1 MRLGGERVGRWGIAL
16 LAVTGIVGLLLAW
29 HGWTG
34 RSAAVAPSLAG
45 KAASSGPAHSTPGA
59 TASPAHA
66 PASSAPAPASSP
78 PASSP
83 PASPATSPAPAAS
96 AKAGPLLSSEP
107 YASVTYQVWPGPP
120 SAAATQALTG
130 LKVAVHRHGP
140 GLLVTAGVIGQ
151 PPATPHLYAGGARVY
166 IVEASLGDDSG
177 NADYSLGDD
186 GLVVTNAQGRIV
198 R

>member
-1 MRLGGERVGRWGIAL
+1 MRLGGEPVGRWGIAL

-34 RSAAVAPSLAG
+34 RSAGVTPSLAG
-45 KAASSGPAHSTPGA
+45 EAASSGPAHGTQG
-59 TASPAHA
+59 TASSPSPAQSSSA
-66 PASSAPAPASSP
+66 QPSSAPASP
-78 PASSP
+78 G
-83 PASPATSPAPAAS
+83 ASPAPTAS
-96 AKAGPLLSSEP
+96 ARAGPLLSSEP
-107 YASVTYQVWPGPP
+107 YASVTYQVWPGPL

-130 LKVAVHRHGP
+130 LKVAVHQHGS

-151 PPATPHLYAGGARVY
+151 PPAAPHLYVGGARVY
-166 IVEASLGDDSG
+166 VVEAALGDDSG
-177 NADYSLGDD
+177 NADYNLGDD

>member
-1 MRLGGERVGRWGIAL
+1 MRLGGEPVGRWGIAL
-16 LAVTGIVGLLLAW
+16 LAVTAIAGLLLAW

-45 KAASSGPAHSTPGA
+45 RAATSGPARSTPGA
-59 TASPAHA
+59 ASPAPA
-66 PASSAPAPASSP
+66 PPSSAPASPA
-78 PASSP
+78 
-83 PASPATSPAPAAS
+83 ASPAPTTS

-107 YASVTYQVWPGPP
+107 YASVTYQVWPGPL

-130 LKVAVHRHGP
+130 LKVAVHQHGP

-151 PPATPHLYAGGARVY
+151 PQAAPRLYMGGARVY
-166 IVEASLGDDSG
+166 VVEASLGDDSG
-177 NADYSLGDD
+177 NADYNLGDD

>member
-1 MRLGGERVGRWGIAL
+1 MRLGSEPVGRWGIAL
-16 LAVTGIVGLLLAW
+16 LAVTGIAGLLLAW

-34 RSAAVAPSLAG
+34 RSATVTPSLAG
-45 KAASSGPAHSTPGA
+45 RAASSVPARGTPGA
-59 TASPAHA
+59 TASPAPA
-66 PASSAPAPASSP
+66 PASSAPPS
-78 PASSP
+78 
-83 PASPATSPAPAAS
+83 ASPAASPGPAAS

-120 SAAATQALTG
+120 SASATQALTG
-130 LKVAVHRHGP
+130 LKVAVHRQGS

-151 PPATPHLYAGGARVY
+151 PTAAPHLYVGGARVY
-166 IVEASLGDDSG
+166 IVEAALGDDSG
-177 NADYSLGDD
+177 NADYNLGDD

>member
-1 MRLGGERVGRWGIAL
+1 MRLGGEPVGRWGIAL

-34 RSAAVAPSLAG
+34 RSAGVAPSLSG
-45 KAASSGPAHSTPGA
+45 KAASNGPARGTQG
-59 TASPAHA
+59 TASSPSPAQSSSA
-66 PASSAPAPASSP
+66 QPSSAPASP
-78 PASSP
+78 G
-83 PASPATSPAPAAS
+83 ASPAPTAS
-96 AKAGPLLSSEP
+96 ARAGPLLSSEP
-107 YASVTYQVWPGPP
+107 YASVTYQVWPGPL

-130 LKVAVHRHGP
+130 LKVAIHQHGS

-151 PPATPHLYAGGARVY
+151 PPAAPHLYVGGARVY
-166 IVEASLGDDSG
+166 VVEAALGDDSG
-177 NADYSLGDD
+177 NADYNLGDD

>member
-1 MRLGGERVGRWGIAL
+1 MRLGGEPVGRWGIVL
-16 LAVTGIVGLLLAW
+16 LAVTGIAGLLLAW

-45 KAASSGPAHSTPGA
+45 KAASSGPAPGPP
-59 TASPAHA
+59 S
-66 PASSAPAPASSP
+66 ASSASPSSAPVP
-78 PASSP
+78 PAARP
-83 PASPATSPAPAAS
+83 GPTAS
-96 AKAGPLLSSEP
+96 APAGPLLSSEP
-107 YASVTYQVWPGPP
+107 YASVTYQVWPGPL

-130 LKVAVHRHGP
+130 LKVAVHQHGS

-151 PPATPHLYAGGARVY
+151 QPAAPHLYVGGARVY
-166 IVEASLGDDSG
+166 VVEAALGDDAG
-177 NADYSLGDD
+177 NADYNLGDD

>member
-1 MRLGGERVGRWGIAL
+1 MRRGDEPVGRWGIAL

-34 RSAAVAPSLAG
+34 RSVAVAPSLAG
-45 KAASSGPAHSTPGA
+45 KTATSGPARSTPGA
-59 TASPAHA
+59 TASPAPA
-66 PASSAPAPASSP
+66 PASSAPA
-78 PASSP
+78 
-83 PASPATSPAPAAS
+83 SPAAGPAPTAS

-151 PPATPHLYAGGARVY
+151 PPAAPHLYAGGARVY

-177 NADYSLGDD
+177 NSDYSLGDD

>member
-1 MRLGGERVGRWGIAL
+1 MRLGGEPVGRWGIAL
-16 LAVTGIVGLLLAW
+16 LAVTAVAGLLLAW

-45 KAASSGPAHSTPGA
+45 RAASSGPARGTPGA
-59 TASPAHA
+59 AASPSSAS
-66 PASSAPAPASSP
+66 PSSAPASP
-78 PASSP
+78 V
-83 PASPATSPAPAAS
+83 ASPGPTAS

-107 YASVTYQVWPGPP
+107 YASATYQVWPGPL
-120 SAAATQALTG
+120 SAAARQALTG
-130 LKVAVHRHGP
+130 LRVAVHQHGP

-151 PPATPHLYAGGARVY
+151 PPAAPHLYMGGARVY
-166 IVEASLGDDSG
+166 VVEASLGDDSG
-177 NADYSLGDD
+177 NADYNLGDD